1 MKQARKPRSYASPKL
16 CRLTYSLTYV
26 KCRATSVAK
35 NTLYNHNHQ
44 DHGSNFPDKMLT
56 KASRFFTSSLERG
69 FFAWGLTV
77 ARHPFPVSIT
87 RITIHH
93 CHHQHPRHHHHTP
106 CYHNHHQE
114 HQQPHYVLSGD
125 SWLPH
130 PICHL
135 QSWSTQP
142 QSGTS
147 GCF

>member
-1 MKQARKPRSYASPKL
+1 
-16 CRLTYSLTYV
+16 
-26 KCRATSVAK
+26 
-35 NTLYNHNHQ
+35 
-44 DHGSNFPDKMLT
+44 MLT

-93 CHHQHPRHHHHTP
+93 CHHQHPRHHHHHHHHTP
-106 CYHNHHQE
+106 RY
-114 HQQPHYVLSGD
+114 HQQHQQHHVPSGD
-125 SWLPH
+125 SWLPR

-135 QSWSTQP
+135 KSWLTQP

-147 GCF
+147 GWYYDDHDDQASSYDKKYDDYDNVDDDVDNNEK